1 MASISLGGK
10 VTGKQG
16 EAAVTVREFG
26 NGGKIAKFSVVD
38 SEYFYSKDD
47 EKKGQF
53 YSVEVTGKAADIVA
67 DRLERGRKAA
77 LAGNVEAF
85 NSYHQAK
92 VTSLQQ
98 VKTDL
103 VSIAQ
108 GGTLTA
114 KRLYRLGY
122 EHQIALNNMVGSFLV
137 FLAALFQGRELDQQ
151 FVGRVSV
158 ELFASSVIEPIGECV
173 NHFGSSLRC
182 TCT

>member
-67 DRLERGRKAA
+67 DRLERGDRVAVHGQLVQRDYNDRTYLDVKNARVTFLEGRKDAPS
-77 LAGNVEAF
+77 GG
-85 NSYHQAK
+85 S
-92 VTSLQQ
+92 
-98 VKTDL
+98 DL
-103 VSIAQ
+103 
-108 GGTLTA
+108 
-114 KRLYRLGY
+114 
-122 EHQIALNNMVGSFLV
+122 F
-137 FLAALFQGRELDQQ
+137 
-151 FVGRVSV
+151 
-158 ELFASSVIEPIGECV
+158 
-173 NHFGSSLRC
+173 
-182 TCT
+182 